1 MKRRTLS
8 RPADTPSTASS
19 DVNVLTVSEVTRRV
33 RGALESAFPGR
44 VLVAGEISNFKIH
57 ASGHSY
63 FTLKDSGSE
72 IACVMWRSAVASL
85 KFRPADGQEVIV
97 AGSIEVFEKS
107 GRYQLY
113 AQRIDPRGVG
123 ALEMALRQ
131 LREKL
136 EKEGLFS
143 PARKRTLPRF
153 PKRLGIIT
161 SPTGAAIHDMLLTL
175 ERRYPC
181 VDVLVL
187 PVRVQGDGAA
197 SEIADAVRK
206 INAAT
211 SALGGIDLLIVG
223 RGGGSTED
231 LWAFNEEVL
240 VRAIAASTVPVISAV
255 GHETDFTLADLAADV
270 RAATPTAAAELA
282 VPVRLETLDGLN
294 ITQRRLTVGVQR
306 RVDLD
311 RRTLSH
317 LARRAPFREPE
328 HLIRRREQRLDTW
341 LADVLRALNAR
352 FHDCRRRLQRT
363 EQLLSRIAPDAFV
376 AAGTRRLHERLTRL
390 HIAMTGRLL
399 RTARNLDQRA
409 ARLQR
414 GAPAGRIPRLSE
426 LLKDAHRRVALAL
439 HQRLDARRRR
449 LEAAEQ
455 LLNALSY
462 RSVLQRG
469 YSITRLKKGGAL
481 VRDAARLSDGDRL
494 VTELAEGEVES
505 RVVNARQRELFET

>member
-1 MKRRTLS
+1 MTGG
-8 RPADTPSTASS
+8 ASEAQ
-19 DVNVLTVSEVTRRV
+19 VLTVSEVTRRV

-44 VLVAGEISNFKIH
+44 LLVAGELSNFKIH

-123 ALEMALRQ
+123 ALELALRQ

-143 PARKRTLPRF
+143 PARKRPLPRF
-153 PKRLGIIT
+153 PKRIGIIT
-161 SPTGAAIHDMLLTL
+161 SPTGAAIRDMLLTL

-181 VDVLVL
+181 VEVLVL
-187 PVRVQGDGAA
+187 PARVQGDGAA
-197 SEIADAVRK
+197 TEIADAVRK
-206 INAAT
+206 INAA
-211 SALGGIDLLIVG
+211 SSGLGGVDLLIVG

-231 LWAFNEEVL
+231 LWAFNEEVV
-240 VRAIAASTVPVISAV
+240 VRAIAASAVPVISAV

-282 VPVRLETLDGLN
+282 VPVRLETLDVLGTTLRRV
-294 ITQRRLTVGVQR
+294 TVGARRRLDQ
-306 RVDLD
+306 D

-328 HLIRRREQRLDTW
+328 HLIRRREQQLDAL
-341 LADVLRALNAR
+341 LADVLRALNTR
-352 FHDCRRRLQRT
+352 FHDRRRRLQRA
-363 EQLLSRIAPDAFV
+363 EQLLSRIAPDACV

-390 HIAMTGRLL
+390 QVAMTGRLL
-399 RTARNLDQRA
+399 RLARNLDQRA

-414 GAPAGRIPRLSE
+414 GAPAGRMPRLNE
-426 LLKDAHRRVALAL
+426 LLIDARRRVALAL
-439 HQRLDARRRR
+439 RQGLDARRRR
-449 LEAAEQ
+449 LDAAEQ

-469 YSITRLKKGGAL
+469 YSITRLKKGGSL